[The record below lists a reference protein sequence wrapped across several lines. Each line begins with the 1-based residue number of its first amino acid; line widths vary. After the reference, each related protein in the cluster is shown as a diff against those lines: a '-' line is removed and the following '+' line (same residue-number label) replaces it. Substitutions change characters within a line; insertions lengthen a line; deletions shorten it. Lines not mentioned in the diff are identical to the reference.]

1 MIGIFRYTDASNYKF
16 EFRAEIPEGMKVG
29 DETTLDKVGFVEQT
43 FFGKDRIVP
52 YDYNDEDD
60 HNIIELVEERP
71 ISERFKKMMDNIV
84 KERGYDWSLTRTHK
98 LNEMNLNL
106 YVGCLNEGN
115 YKEAEKH
122 RNNIMFNNQAI
133 KYLLETKNTYDK

>member
-29 DETTLDKVGFVEQT
+29 DETTLDKVGFTEEL

-52 YDYNDEDD
+52 YEFNDEDD
-60 HNIIELVEERP
+60 HNIVVLVEEKP
-71 ISERFKKMMDNIV
+71 MTERFKTMMDKFV
-84 KERGYDWSLTRTHK
+84 EERGYDWTLARAQK

-122 RNNIMFNNQAI
+122 RGVIMYNKQAI
-133 KYLLETKNTYDK
+133 DYLLENGKKD

>member
-29 DETTLDKVGFVEQT
+29 DETTLDKVGFTEEL

-52 YDYNDEDD
+52 YEFNDEDD
-60 HNIIELVEERP
+60 HNIVVLVEEKP
-71 ISERFKKMMDNIV
+71 MTERFKTMMDKFV
-84 KERGYDWSLTRTHK
+84 EERGYDWTLARAQR

-106 YVGCLNEGN
+106 YVGCLNEGD

-122 RNNIMFNNQAI
+122 RGVIMYNKQAI
-133 KYLLETKNTYDK
+133 DYLLENGKKD